1 MCTFTIVYEKLA
13 CVKTVKDFTH
23 FVKELY
29 TLCVFR
35 RVSVVPLV
43 SLLEKLYF
51 DVVRVELLHFLD
63 ADAIGDIN
71 IRLH

>member
-1 MCTFTIVYEKLA
+1 M
-13 CVKTVKDFTH
+13 
-23 FVKELY
+23 
-29 TLCVFR
+29 
-35 RVSVVPLV
+35 PLV